1 MTAPASGTARL
12 FLTRTAAQ
20 NLRDIHARSQQTWGE
35 AVADR
40 YVDDIYAAM
49 REAAGNPELGRLRQH
64 RSVPF
69 RMIPA
74 RQHFVIY
81 DTLAQGIVVLTIQ
94 HQVRNIEA
102 LIARLTPA
110 FLAEIDRLKKR

>member
-1 MTAPASGTARL
+1 MTVPASGNARF

-20 NLRDIHARSQQTWGE
+20 NLRDIHVRSRHTWGE

-40 YVDDIYAAM
+40 YMSDIYAAM
-49 REAAGNPELGRLRQH
+49 REAAGNPEMGRLRQH

-81 DTLAQGIVVLTIQ
+81 DSLEQGIVVLTIQ
-94 HQVRNIEA
+94 HQVRHIEA
-102 LIARLTPA
+102 LMARLTPT